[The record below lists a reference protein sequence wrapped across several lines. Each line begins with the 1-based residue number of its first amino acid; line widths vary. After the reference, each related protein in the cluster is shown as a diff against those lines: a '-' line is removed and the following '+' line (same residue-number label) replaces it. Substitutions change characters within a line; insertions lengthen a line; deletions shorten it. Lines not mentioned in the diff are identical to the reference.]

1 MASDW
6 SRTVVICAAN
16 NWDGARFQDRQ
27 LAERLCKLVPVLY
40 VDPPTSVL
48 TRWRRPELKEAFQGP
63 RLRVIRPGLA
73 RLTPVV
79 LPGMER
85 VGISASTRM
94 LMARAIRRAIK
105 QLGGDIGALVE
116 TSCMVPVIGRC
127 GERLR
132 VYWAQDDYV
141 GAAELLGL
149 STSRVRRGEQRIMSV
164 AQLVVAANP
173 TIADTLQRTGVPTA
187 LIPFGCD
194 VEIFTAARTATPA
207 TDVTLPGPIAGFMGH
222 IGERID
228 LPLLEAVAAT
238 GASLLLVGPRHPR
251 FSIERIDALLE
262 LPNVQWVGPKDFEA
276 LPSYLRVMDV
286 GLVPYNDSAFNR
298 GSFPL
303 KTFEY
308 LAAGLP
314 VVATPLPAIQW
325 IDSPFISVAATP
337 EDFAASVARQLTGTS
352 SGAQR
357 DERAAFAAQ
366 HSWEV
371 RAEAFAS
378 ALALLPADRQHSL

>member
-1 MASDW
+1 MGDW
-6 SRTVVICAAN
+6 SGTVVICAAN

-40 VDPPTSVL
+40 VDPPMSL
-48 TRWRRPELKEAFQGP
+48 LSRWRRPELKDAFQGP
-63 RLRVIRPGLA
+63 RLRVIEPGLA
-73 RLTPVV
+73 RLTPIV

-85 VGISASTRM
+85 MGISLSTRG
-94 LMARAIRRAIK
+94 LMARAIRRAIE
-105 QLGGDIGALVE
+105 QLGGDLWALIE
-116 TSCMVPVIGRC
+116 TSCLVPVIGRC

-149 STSRVRRGEQRIMSV
+149 SASRVRRGEQHVVST
-164 AQLVVAANP
+164 ADLVVAANP
-173 TIADTLQRTGVPTA
+173 TIADALKQQGVPTE

-194 VEIFTAARTATPA
+194 VEVFAAARTATPA
-207 TDVTLPGPIAGFMGH
+207 SDVELPRPIAGFMGH

-228 LPLLEAVAAT
+228 LPLLEAVAAS
-238 GASLLLVGPRHPR
+238 GNSLLLVGPRHPR
-251 FSIERIDALLE
+251 FAIERMNALFD

-276 LPSYLRVMDV
+276 LPSYLRLMDV

-325 IDSPFISVAATP
+325 IGSPFISVANTA
-337 EDFAASVARQLTGTS
+337 EDFAAAVTRQLADTSTGS
-352 SGAQR
+352 LR
-357 DERAAFAAQ
+357 DERTAFATQ

-371 RAEAFAS
+371 RAEAFAA
-378 ALALLPADRQHSL
+378 ALARGDTGDQPHSQ